1 MIVLLLLLLFDIV
14 WVLFPESELEVLNFL
29 RFSLPMPGMPAAAV
43 LILSMILLF
52 IEPAEATPLPNLDFF
67 SLEE

>member
-1 MIVLLLLLLFDIV
+1 MLILLLLFDIV

-29 RFSLPMPGMPAAAV
+29 KFMFSLPMPGMPAAAV

-52 IEPAEATPLPNLDFF
+52 IEPADATPILDFF